1 MCAATTATHRRRGA
15 VTIYLVSI
23 KRFVVLVVVQVDVTV
38 GGLPGPA
45 GLGLLGLLDLVDL
58 LAGG

>member
-1 MCAATTATHRRRGA
+1 

-23 KRFVVLVVVQVDVTV
+23 KRFVVLVVVQVDVIV